1 MNKQYENITK
11 VILLRILSKYK
22 HMKYKEKLNQIKAV
36 LGLEVKLEQMKLDNG
51 TVVEAEVFEPDNEI
65 FVVTGE
71 DRVPIPVGEYVL
83 EDGKILVIAEEGI
96 IAEIKEAV
104 AEEEAPEGEAPP
116 EQEMEA
122 EPASP
127 KKIVESISK
136 ELFFAEIDK
145 LKAEIEELKLSKVE
159 PEKVEEVAVELAEEV
174 KPIIA
179 SPESV
184 VEKKA
189 TNLYSQNKSK
199 TVQSTVWAKL
209 ANIKH

>member
-1 MNKQYENITK
+1 
-11 VILLRILSKYK
+11 
-22 HMKYKEKLNQIKAV
+22 MKYKEKLNQIKAV

-159 PEKVEEVAVELAEEV
+159 PEKVEEVTVELAEEV

-179 SPESV
+179 SPESI
-184 VEKKA
+184 VEKKQVQFH
-189 TNLYSQNKSK
+189 SQKK
-199 TVQSTVWAKL
+199 QLTAQDRVFKRI
-209 ANIKH
+209 ANFKKQ

>member
-1 MNKQYENITK
+1 
-11 VILLRILSKYK
+11 
-22 HMKYKEKLNQIKAV
+22 MKYKEKLNQIKAV

-51 TVVEAEVFEPDNEI
+51 TIIEAEVFEPDNEV

-71 DRVPIPVGEYVL
+71 DRVAVPVGEYVL
-83 EDGKILVIAEEGI
+83 EDGKILVIIEEGI

-104 AEEEAPEGEAPP
+104 AEEEAAPEGEAPP
-116 EQEMEA
+116 EQEMEEA
-122 EPASP
+122 PASP

-136 ELFFAEIDK
+136 ELFFAEIEK
-145 LKAEIEELKLSKVE
+145 LKAEIIAELKLAKVE

-179 SPESV
+179 SPESI